1 MTLVRDAS
9 VRARELGAALKAARS
24 KVGFHGN
31 EIAERLGWSTSKV
44 SRMET
49 GDRACSKL
57 DVATYL
63 AYCGVVGDELT
74 RLIGFAEEEH
84 NGPLS
89 QAHDQY
95 VCDDLRT
102 LIMVESA
109 ARTAHNYEPFGV
121 PGLAQT
127 EGYIRALFHAS
138 GLVPQEAFDSLVY
151 ARLSRQRILERD
163 DAPDFHFFVNENALR
178 CRVGSAQVMHEQ
190 MLHLLLLGT
199 QPSCRIRVVPAGS
212 EANAGL
218 SGRFAM
224 FECTEYRPVVYL
236 EQLGAST
243 FLDGPPVNLYTKV
256 VASAGALAMSEED
269 SRTLL
274 VKLASDYDRLA

>member
-63 AYCGVVGDELT
+63 AYCGVVGDELI
-74 RLIGFAEEEH
+74 RLIEIAEDEDT
-84 NGPLS
+84 GPWS
-89 QAHDQY
+89 QAHNEH
-95 VCDDLRT
+95 VGDDLRT
-102 LIMVESA
+102 LIMLETTSQ
-109 ARTAHNYEPFGV
+109 TAHNYQPLAI

-127 EGYIRALFHAS
+127 EGYIRALFTAC
-138 GLVPQEAFDSLVY
+138 GLVSQEAFDSLVY
-151 ARLSRQRILERD
+151 ARLGRQRILDRD
-163 DAPDFHFFVNENALR
+163 DAPDFHFFVHQNALR
-178 CRVGSAQVMHEQ
+178 TPVGSAQVMHEQ
-190 MLHLLLLGT
+190 MLHLLLMGT
-199 QPSCRIRVVPAGS
+199 RPNCRIRVVPAGK
-212 EANAGL
+212 EARTGFAGP
-218 SGRFAM
+218 FAYY
-224 FECTEYRPVVYL
+224 EHAEYRPVVYV

-243 FLDGPPVNLYTKV
+243 FLDGPPVDLYHRV
-256 VASAGALAMSEED
+256 LASLATDALSEEE
-269 SRTLL
+269 SRSLL
-274 VKLASDYDRLA
+274 ARLASDDDRPG